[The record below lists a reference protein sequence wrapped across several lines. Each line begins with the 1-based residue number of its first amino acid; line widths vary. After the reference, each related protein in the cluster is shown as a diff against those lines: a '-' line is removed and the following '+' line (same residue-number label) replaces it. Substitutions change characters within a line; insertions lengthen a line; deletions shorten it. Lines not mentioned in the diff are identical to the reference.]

1 MLVSSAIS
9 PASASS
15 LFARLNLGCIAQ
27 IRSLPRLYRNA
38 SILAHQKTRDTSQ
51 THNTHL
57 QSNSINPPNLRS
69 ESVFLDPLQFILKDT
84 IMTRSQTT
92 SSLQTENYL
101 KTQRILDE
109 MQAAVESATGNIT
122 DRISQG
128 SSLSHRYFGTVV
140 SDTCGAGGERTIEMD
155 VTPAQLQTILMMQNK
170 KRIAKRPA
178 AAATTIMRKKC
189 TTAAQNA
196 LRHTNNKDGLCC
208 KDNNTALHEYR
219 HTSVCV
225 NYAMKRNSGKD
236 AADNTANIML
246 ALAIATALLA
256 TSTSTALGLQHEKD
270 VLEKLQASEISNILN
285 CS

>member
-1 MLVSSAIS
+1 MLVSTTIS

-38 SILAHQKTRDTSQ
+38 SILAHQKTRDTTQ
-51 THNTHL
+51 THTHL
-57 QSNSINPPNLRS
+57 QPNSSNPPNLRS

-84 IMTRSQTT
+84 SMPRSQTA
-92 SSLQTENYL
+92 SALQAESYL

-109 MQAAVESATGNIT
+109 MQAAVESATRNMAGT
-122 DRISQG
+122 LSQG

-189 TTAAQNA
+189 TTAAAQNA
-196 LRHTNNKDGLCC
+196 LRHTN

-219 HTSVCV
+219 HASVCV
-225 NYAMKRNSGKD
+225 NYAMKRNGSKD

-256 TSTSTALGLQHEKD
+256 TSTSTAFGLQHEKG